1 MTDRMKQVFHIGLLL
16 FVYAH
21 VALAQ
26 APLKV
31 TPVDGTPKG
40 FDRLFS
46 KQVDVFGITVFA
58 THRTPDEKVLH
69 AAGVLAQYLDNDSDG
84 RPDNELV
91 IQAIRKSK
99 GAVVMFATERAAEK
113 TDVHRYIPERVWD
126 SMTVLGLYAEETHPG
141 GADHGVFDATYEEIL
156 HLITSAGYAKAY
168 PDVFGE
174 KPGTAVAKAMDKAR
188 GGHFRRVPRKYPDDG
203 WFTYDDR
210 TCDYACQITE
220 YIYWGLTSILGA
232 QDFPG
237 RLEDISEEWR
247 LNTVAKVKDGDP
259 TLYKLLTDP
268 QYAFPTKLPDGK
280 YNPQKQNSI
289 GTDSP
294 AKARNT
300 AERDAPKNHKE
311 LPNH

>member
-1 MTDRMKQVFHIGLLL
+1 MGET
-16 FVYAH
+16 
-21 VALAQ
+21 
-26 APLKV
+26 PLKV
-31 TPVDGTPKG
+31 TSIDAAPKG
-40 FDRLFS
+40 FAQMFS
-46 KQVDVFGITVFA
+46 KQVDVFGLKVYA
-58 THRTPDEKVLH
+58 TANTPDAKVLH
-69 AAGVLAQYLDNDSDG
+69 AANVLAQYIDNNADG
-84 RPDNELV
+84 QPDNALV
-91 IQAIRKSK
+91 LKMMMKHKAGMI
-99 GAVVMFATERAAEK
+99 MTATERDLERL
-113 TDVHRYIPERVWD
+113 DVHRHIPEKVWD
-126 SMTVLGLYAEETHPG
+126 NMGLQSLYGEETLPG
-141 GADHGVFDATYEEIL
+141 GADRGEFDATLEEVL
-156 HLITSAGYAKAY
+156 HLITQWGYANAY

-300 AERDAPKNHKE
+300 AEQEAPADTDK
-311 LPNH
+311 PRR